1 MMERHIATLAQR
13 HAAIEARL
21 NAVRARPAPDSTQL
35 LMLKREKLRLKD
47 AIAAK
52 LRETRN

>member
-1 MMERHIATLAQR
+1 MMDRHIATLAQR

-21 NAVRARPAPDSTQL
+21 NAERARPAPDSTQL

-52 LRETRN
+52 LREIRN